1 MDYITDHRSR
11 VAHRHARSST
21 KGERRQ
27 SRHQNTYP
35 LHGPVPRKAWAQRS
49 RSAKCLGVGSRRHRH
64 DSAVAEDPLD
74 CGEWGSARAGYFFA
88 ANGNRVLKKKTL
100 PRYTK
105 QLARQEI
112 QLDEDEREAQLLYEE
127 SQRES
132 VPSPEVICE
141 CPRTH
146 TQDEW
151 EFTYRGMVHA
161 GYQDHLSQLQDELTA
176 SNRLYEGMANHA
188 RRTVIAL
195 DEANEELVTLRQEL
209 WRAIGRRNTYERAR
223 HRHDVAAR
231 ESLRRAAV
239 NKLD

>member
-1 MDYITDHRSR
+1 MDSITAHRSR
-11 VAHRHARSST
+11 VAHRQALSST
-21 KGERRQ
+21 KDKRRQ
-27 SRHQNTYP
+27 SRHLNTYP

-49 RSAKCLGVGSRRHRH
+49 KSVKSLGVGSRRHRL

-74 CGEWGSARAGYFFA
+74 CGEGGSTCTGYFFA
-88 ANGNRVLKKKTL
+88 ANGKRVLKKKTL

-105 QLARQEI
+105 QLGRHEI

-132 VPSPEVICE
+132 AHRPKKVICE

-151 EFTYRGMVHA
+151 ESTFRGMVHA
-161 GYQDHLSQLQDELTA
+161 GYQDHISQIQEELTA
-176 SNRLYEGMANHA
+176 SNRLYEGMTNHA

-195 DEANEELVTLRQEL
+195 DEANEELVTLRREVRH
-209 WRAIGRRNTYERAR
+209 WKKKYAERVR
-223 HRHDVAAR
+223 HSHDVAAR
-231 ESLRRAAV
+231 GNR
-239 NKLD
+239 